1 MRASEESGARIRAE
15 AAAFVARR
23 HSGVARGEDE
33 RALDAWRIED
43 PAHEAAYA
51 EAEAL
56 WQSLGSLDALAS
68 RQLAEARAYG
78 ARVTRRRE
86 LLSLVRSTARPWMR
100 RAQ

>member
-1 MRASEESGARIRAE
+1 MRASEESRARIRAE
-15 AAAFVARR
+15 AA
-23 HSGVARGEDE
+23 
-33 RALDAWRIED
+33 
-43 PAHEAAYA
+43 
-51 EAEAL
+51 AL